1 MPSRV
6 RAACLGVVLLA
17 MLVAP
22 VSAQTADEELLPLDS
37 AIRKGTLVNGLTYL
51 VRANGRPADRVSL
64 RLVVKAGSIDEA
76 DDQRGLAHMLE
87 HMAFNGTAR
96 FKPGE
101 LVRYFESVGVRFGP
115 HVNAYTSFDETVYM
129 LDVST
134 DRNVLARAFQAL
146 ADFAGGITLDPAEID
161 RERGVV
167 IEEWRGRL
175 GAGTRMLEPQL
186 RALVGASRYSERLP
200 IGLPDVI
207 KTFPPERLRDFY
219 RDHYRPDRMAVVVVG
234 DLDPDV
240 AERMI
245 REEFGRTPARAV
257 APRPVYPIPLHEET
271 RYVSVS
277 DPEAQGSSVSVSHKR
292 PMRAVRTVADYRRVV
307 VESLVRQ
314 MLNARFAEIA
324 RQPGAPFV
332 GAGVSDGTLGR
343 TMETFTVSARVND
356 GAIPRGLTAL
366 GEEIAR
372 VQQHGFGEAELDRA
386 KRSLLAAYERAYNE
400 RNTSESSGY
409 ATELVRHFLAD
420 EAVPGIERELELVK
434 RFLPA
439 ITTVEAAGLARELL
453 PATNRVVIATAPRK
467 TGLAEVTEAE
477 LRTALAAGLTAT
489 VTAWRD
495 EIDSRELMARPMSG
509 SIRTRREI
517 APLGVT
523 VLTLSND
530 VEVWLKPTDFR
541 SDQIVFTSYAR
552 GGLSLAPAEDY
563 FNASLATA
571 LVALSGVGGFTPID
585 LAKLLAGRLGSVS
598 PYISTSSHGISGS
611 STPRDLEVALQL
623 AYLYFTSP
631 NDDPAAFE
639 LLKRRLEQQLSNQ
652 AQNPGAVFAERVRR
666 INTIDHYTARSLKV
680 EDLAALDRERM
691 LAFYRE
697 RFANAA
703 NFTFFFIGA
712 FQVDDVAPLLAA
724 YLGSL
729 PSTGTS
735 DSRLGDM
742 RLQFPPSVV
751 RETVVK
757 GQEPRSQ
764 TVVTFFA
771 DAGHDELESHR
782 VRAAAAVLEMRLR
795 DLLREQLGGTYSVNV
810 GYSDT
815 QPQPG
820 YGTVS
825 IQFGSA
831 PENAERLVA
840 AVMAEVDRLRRDGPS
855 PADVEAVKEAE
866 KKSLE
871 ESFRQNQYWLNSLQ
885 TMHLLQRDPLRILA
899 RMDRAESLSLE
910 NIHAAFRKHFP
921 ADRYTVVT
929 LMPEK
934 QTAAAP

>member
-1 MPSRV
+1 
-6 RAACLGVVLLA
+6 
-17 MLVAP
+17 
-22 VSAQTADEELLPLDS
+22 
-37 AIRKGTLVNGLTYL
+37 
-51 VRANGRPADRVSL
+51 
-64 RLVVKAGSIDEA
+64 
-76 DDQRGLAHMLE
+76 
-87 HMAFNGTAR
+87 
-96 FKPGE
+96 
-101 LVRYFESVGVRFGP
+101 
-115 HVNAYTSFDETVYM
+115 
-129 LDVST
+129 
-134 DRNVLARAFQAL
+134 
-146 ADFAGGITLDPAEID
+146 
-161 RERGVV
+161 
-167 IEEWRGRL
+167 
-175 GAGTRMLEPQL
+175 
-186 RALVGASRYSERLP
+186 
-200 IGLPDVI
+200 
-207 KTFPPERLRDFY
+207 
-219 RDHYRPDRMAVVVVG
+219 
-234 DLDPDV
+234 
-240 AERMI
+240 
-245 REEFGRTPARAV
+245 
-257 APRPVYPIPLHEET
+257 
-271 RYVSVS
+271 
-277 DPEAQGSSVSVSHKR
+277 
-292 PMRAVRTVADYRRVV
+292 
-307 VESLVRQ
+307 
-314 MLNARFAEIA
+314 
-324 RQPGAPFV
+324 
-332 GAGVSDGTLGR
+332 
-343 TMETFTVSARVND
+343 
-356 GAIPRGLTAL
+356 
-366 GEEIAR
+366 
-372 VQQHGFGEAELDRA
+372 
-386 KRSLLAAYERAYNE
+386 
-400 RNTSESSGY
+400 
-409 ATELVRHFLAD
+409 
-420 EAVPGIERELELVK
+420 
-434 RFLPA
+434 
-439 ITTVEAAGLARELL
+439 
-453 PATNRVVIATAPRK
+453 
-467 TGLAEVTEAE
+467 
-477 LRTALAAGLTAT
+477 
-489 VTAWRD
+489 
-495 EIDSRELMARPMSG
+495 
-509 SIRTRREI
+509 
-517 APLGVT
+517 
-523 VLTLSND
+523 LTLSND

-764 TVVTFFA
+764 T
-771 DAGHDELESHR
+771 
-782 VRAAAAVLEMRLR
+782 EMRLR

>member
-1 MPSRV
+1 MPSQI
-6 RAACLGVVLLA
+6 RAAYLGVVLLA
-17 MLVAP
+17 MLAVPAP
-22 VSAQTADEELLPLDS
+22 AQTADDDPLPLDP
-37 AIRKGTLVNGLTYL
+37 AVRKGTLPNGLTYL
-51 VRANGRPADRVSL
+51 IRANGRPANRVSL
-64 RLVVKAGSIDEA
+64 RLAVKAGSVDEA

-101 LVRYFESVGVRFGP
+101 LVKYFESVGVRFGP

-134 DRNVLARAFQAL
+134 GREVLARAFQAL
-146 ADFAGGITLDPAEID
+146 ADFAGGITLDPAEVD

-186 RALVGASRYSERLP
+186 RALFGASRYSERLP
-200 IGLPDVI
+200 IGLPEVI
-207 KTFPPERLRDFY
+207 RTFPPERLRDFY
-219 RDHYRPDRMAVVVVG
+219 RDHYTPDRMAVIVVG
-234 DLDPDV
+234 DLDPEV

-245 REEFGRTPARAV
+245 REEFGRIPARVQTA
-257 APRPVYPIPLHEET
+257 RPVHPIPPHAET

-277 DPEAQGSSVSVSHKR
+277 DPEAQGSSVSVAHKR
-292 PMRAVRTVADYRRVV
+292 PRRALRTAADYRRVV

-324 RQPGAPFV
+324 RQPGAPFL
-332 GAGVSDGTLGR
+332 GAGVSDDTLGR
-343 TMETFTVSARVND
+343 TVEIFTVSARVNE
-356 GAIPRGLTAL
+356 GEIPRGLTAL

-400 RNTSESSGY
+400 RNTSESAGY
-409 ATELVRHFLAD
+409 ASELVRYFLVD
-420 EAVPGIERELELVK
+420 EAAPGIERELELVT
-434 RFLPA
+434 RVLPT
-439 ITTVEAAGLARELL
+439 ITTAEAAALARELL
-453 PATNRVVIATAPRK
+453 PPTNRVVIATAPRK
-467 TGLAEVTEAE
+467 AGLAEVTEAE
-477 LRTALAAGLTAT
+477 LRAALAAGLAAT
-489 VTAWRD
+489 VAAWRD
-495 EIDSRELMARPMSG
+495 EIGGRELMARPTSG
-509 SIRTRREI
+509 SIRARREI

-523 VLTLSND
+523 VLTLSNG

-541 SDQIVFTSYAR
+541 NDQIVFTSYAR
-552 GGLSLAPAEDY
+552 GGLSLAPPEDY

-571 LVALSGVGGFTPID
+571 LVSLSGVGGFTPVD
-585 LAKLLAGRLGSVS
+585 LDKLLAGRLGSAS
-598 PYISTSSHGISGS
+598 AYISSSSHGINGS

-623 AYLYFTSP
+623 AHLSFTSP

-652 AQNPGAVFAERVRR
+652 AQSPGAVFAERVRR
-666 INTIDHYTARSLKV
+666 INTMDHYSARALRV
-680 EDLAALDRERM
+680 EALAALDRERM

-703 NFTFFFIGA
+703 NFTFFFAGA
-712 FQVDDVAPLLAA
+712 FQVDDIAPLLAA

-729 PSTGTS
+729 PSTGTP
-735 DSRLGDM
+735 DARLGNM
-742 RLQFPPSVV
+742 RLQFPPAVV

-764 TVVTFFA
+764 TVITFFA

-782 VRAAAAVLEMRLR
+782 VRAAAAVLEARLR
-795 DLLREQLGGTYSVNV
+795 DILREQLGGTYSVTV

-815 QPQPG
+815 QPQPS

-831 PENAERLVA
+831 PENVDRLVA

-855 PADVEAVKEAE
+855 AADVQAVKEAE
-866 KKSLE
+866 KKALE
-871 ESFRQNQYWLNSLQ
+871 ESFRQNQYWLSSLQ

-899 RMDRAESLSLE
+899 RMERAESLSPE
-910 NIHAAFRKHFP
+910 NIHAAFRRYFP
-921 ADRYTVVT
+921 ADRHTVVT
-929 LMPEK
+929 LVPES
-934 QTAAAP
+934 QRAALQ